1 MCVCVCACLHVCV
14 RVCMCVCTCVCARAY
29 EHVFQRNGVG
39 ELFVQC
45 LEPGGS
51 AAFAGVR
58 EADVIEKV
66 DGENITGMAI
76 RDAVLLI
83 GGPQGSSVSLVI
95 LRGSNH
101 DRIEINMTRARRN
114 LFSTSPVLALPHSRN
129 VSHIGDDVAGKNV
142 AHHSS
147 SPGEVL
153 LLELDKLHKEL
164 AGAESAMQ
172 GITRLYV
179 KGGAGC
185 LQKCAVLD
193 LVLLCC

>member
-1 MCVCVCACLHVCV
+1 
-14 RVCMCVCTCVCARAY
+14 
-29 EHVFQRNGVG
+29 
-39 ELFVQC
+39 

-83 GGPQGSSVSLVI
+83 GGPQGSSVSLII

-101 DRIEINMTRARRN
+101 DRIEINMIRARRN
-114 LFSTSPVLALPHSRN
+114 LFSTSTVLALPHSRN
-129 VSHIGDDVAGKNV
+129 VSHIGEDAAGKNDS
-142 AHHSS
+142 HHSS

-179 KGGAGC
+179 KGGALC